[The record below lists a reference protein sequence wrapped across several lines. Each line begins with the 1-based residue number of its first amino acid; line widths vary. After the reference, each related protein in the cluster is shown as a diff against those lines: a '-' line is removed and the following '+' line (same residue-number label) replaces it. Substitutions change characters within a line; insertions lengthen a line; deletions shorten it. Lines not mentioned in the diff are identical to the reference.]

1 MNVNVSGF
9 IKSINPFDK
18 PQISII
24 KDRINETKPS
34 EFLEKKEIF
43 YSDNE
48 EEEDDDD
55 DDDDEEEE
63 SKFFLK
69 SVSAGVEN
77 YQEKSKVNP
86 DKAQNI
92 PNEFSQ
98 NKNLELTNILQ
109 FVNILK
115 KKNIQE
121 NEEVQID
128 IPKDPRIKHKKK

>member
-9 IKSINPFDK
+9 IKNINPFDK
-18 PQISII
+18 PQISNN
-24 KDRINETKPS
+24 RETISENKS
-34 EFLEKKEIF
+34 VEFLEKKENIF
-43 YSDNE
+43 SDNE
-48 EEEDDDD
+48 EEENEE
-55 DDDDEEEE
+55 EEEE

-77 YQEKSKVNP
+77 YQEMPKVNQEN
-86 DKAQNI
+86 AQNI
-92 PNEFSQ
+92 QNEFSS

-121 NEEVQID
+121 KEEVQID